1 MDQSPATV
9 QALLRA
15 CEQGDLAAVQAL
27 LDQGVPVDVE
37 DDEVVTPLQTA
48 AAYGQDSV
56 VRLLLMRGAA
66 LEKPNHHGWTPLLQ
80 GSRNGHLSAVELLL
94 QNKANLNHRS
104 KLGATALTLAA
115 RGGHANVIHMLLEAG
130 ADISEAETQW
140 GITPLMVGA
149 MYGHDSVV
157 RLLSPIDPGGLQPP
171 HTPDMT
177 AWNALMLA
185 TWNGH
190 LSTMQLL
197 VENGYDPNRTNILDQ
212 TPLELAILRGNKAK
226 DIRGYLEKRTRRKPR
241 LVTDEE
247 TKPDIIESAKTG
259 NIKRIK
265 ELLLE
270 DISLRDASCTQE
282 GGATPLMFAAMHGHM
297 AVVQLLVEKGADI
310 NKQDNISGWTAL
322 MQAVYYGKKAVAKYL
337 ITAGADVNIQAMN
350 GCTAFDMAS
359 LIDDI
364 DTELVRLLAAKAM
377 KVNKPQKGRS
387 SAWITPSSSSNSK
400 AALNGGN
407 IPSNSNTEENVR
419 GLRSWWNRM
428 SNRFRNLKITRT
440 LRGINKLTPFND
452 EEDINDMTL
461 RSPQQQESANR
472 PEQPKR
478 TITSAFNS
486 IGDSG
491 MGSSSLYT
499 MNLNS
504 GPASKLPNDM
514 LLPVIPP
521 FLPPPTFELNNTDR
535 PRMMYGSRTSLSGSN
550 GSSSNKT
557 LLRPSRFLA
566 TSGSTHTS
574 PNNSSHFHTHSPTS
588 SGGASTVS
596 GIYPPSRRNIL
607 TGYGGGSL
615 APIPGQVSYPDTG
628 FLPHITSP
636 NKRNTARSPAQSINI
651 PSVVLSQEIGSSPN
665 HTNASLPPI
674 NPHSSSRFLSPPISP
689 SSSFSASTIHSS
701 DSSENGKFL
710 TPPMSPSFSFSS
722 TSTLRRGSG
731 DSGLFLTPPMT
742 PLYSPSPTPSD
753 QYLTPPHS
761 PMFSSTSTLRGDNT
775 HSPDYYTPP
784 HSPQVHVI
792 HHYPANG
799 VDRQWYSQMPASQPK
814 WTDLPGAVPTSS
826 PSVQRRPPPIRSVS
840 HVTLPAISATQMWLS
855 RQESRE
861 GQICST
867 CSQVI
872 PSPEMSRRG
881 SGVSVVSSV
890 VSSPVGVFYTSS
902 PGSSPESS
910 MQHGSDE
917 GTPRPQRKAPY
928 PGGRPS
934 YSQGGLFYPEPR
946 PGPSSTDVRI
956 CPDKNKETMVPRSSQ
971 TKSMYLSPE
980 IAPVTSTTATIHPVV
995 MSAMKTSAS
1004 SSSLSGSSSKTK
1016 RPASGGTSR
1025 SSTLTPSPSPTRKGS
1040 GDEKRNSLG
1049 IGKVQPPRGSSSA
1062 TSSEE
1067 DEVSALLKKL
1077 SLERYRAIFEE
1088 QEVDMEAFLTLTDDD
1103 LRELGISSERPRR
1116 QILSAIG
1123 ELNSEKGRERQFY
1136 RETLNNFQP
1145 AIGTG
1150 MGGPGSLV
1158 NWNMSQQPVQ
1168 AGRKA

>member
-1 MDQSPATV
+1 MDQSPASV

-27 LDQGVPVDVE
+27 LDQGVPVDAE

-80 GSRNGHLSAVELLL
+80 GARNGHLSAVELLL

-651 PSVVLSQEIGSSPN
+651 P
-665 HTNASLPPI
+665 
-674 NPHSSSRFLSPPISP
+674 R
-689 SSSFSASTIHSS
+689 
-701 DSSENGKFL
+701 
-710 TPPMSPSFSFSS
+710 
-722 TSTLRRGSG
+722 
-731 DSGLFLTPPMT
+731 
-742 PLYSPSPTPSD
+742 
-753 QYLTPPHS
+753 
-761 PMFSSTSTLRGDNT
+761 
-775 HSPDYYTPP
+775 
-784 HSPQVHVI
+784 
-792 HHYPANG
+792 
-799 VDRQWYSQMPASQPK
+799 
-814 WTDLPGAVPTSS
+814 
-826 PSVQRRPPPIRSVS
+826 
-840 HVTLPAISATQMWLS
+840 
-855 RQESRE
+855 
-861 GQICST
+861 
-867 CSQVI
+867 
-872 PSPEMSRRG
+872 
-881 SGVSVVSSV
+881 
-890 VSSPVGVFYTSS
+890 
-902 PGSSPESS
+902 
-910 MQHGSDE
+910 
-917 GTPRPQRKAPY
+917 
-928 PGGRPS
+928 
-934 YSQGGLFYPEPR
+934 
-946 PGPSSTDVRI
+946 
-956 CPDKNKETMVPRSSQ
+956 
-971 TKSMYLSPE
+971 
-980 IAPVTSTTATIHPVV
+980 APVTSTTATIHPVV

>member
-1 MDQSPATV
+1 MDQSPASV
-9 QALLRA
+9 QGLLRA

-27 LDQGVPVDVE
+27 LDQGVPVDVA
-37 DDEVVTPLQTA
+37 DDEDATPLQTA

-80 GSRNGHLSAVELLL
+80 GARNGHLSAVELLL

-130 ADISEAETQW
+130 ADISEAENQW

-270 DISLRDASCTQE
+270 DSSLRDASCTQE

-387 SAWITPSSSSNSK
+387 SAWITPSTSSSNSK

-407 IPSNSNTEENVR
+407 ISSNTEENVR

-461 RSPQQQESANR
+461 RSPQQQESANIQ
-472 PEQPKR
+472 EQPKR

-596 GIYPPSRRNIL
+596 GIFPPSRRNVL
-607 TGYGGGSL
+607 TGFGGGSL

-651 PSVVLSQEIGSSPN
+651 PSGSSPN
-665 HTNASLPPI
+665 HAVESLPPI

-761 PMFSSTSTLRGDNT
+761 PMFSSTSTLRGDDA

-792 HHYPANG
+792 HYYP
-799 VDRQWYSQMPASQPK
+799 DRQWYSQMPASQPQ

-826 PSVQRRPPPIRSVS
+826 PTIQHPQPPLRSLS
-840 HVTLPAISATQMWLS
+840 HVTLPAISAAQMLLT

-872 PSPEMSRRG
+872 PSPEMSRRA
-881 SGVSVVSSV
+881 SSVSVVSSV
-890 VSSPVGVFYTSS
+890 VSSPSGVFYTSS

-917 GTPRPQRKAPY
+917 GTPRPQRRGLY
-928 PGGRPS
+928 PVSRPS
-934 YSQGGLFYPEPR
+934 YSQGGLYYPEPQ
-946 PGPSSTDVRI
+946 PGPSATDVRV
-956 CPDKNKETMVPRSSQ
+956 CAEQNKETMVPRRSSQ

-980 IAPVTSTTATIHPVV
+980 MAPVTSTTATIHPVV
-995 MSAMKTSAS
+995 MSNMKTSAS

-1040 GDEKRNSLG
+1040 GDEKRHSLG

-1067 DEVSALLKKL
+1067 VIFDTV